1 MKKIISTTLLL
12 LSMAL
17 CSSANGVATTATESA
32 EAATNAFDTHIGTMW
47 DLSIGKKMGPVRL
60 MLQQSVF
67 TIDTY
72 MERAMT
78 IFGGDGEVIPTY
90 LKVTALGFYLYH
102 RSDAGQY
109 RNLLRY
115 HAGLNGAVPFKP
127 LTLTWGARFES
138 TYIVGNNTPVDKL
151 RTRLRA
157 SANIP
162 NSKFSPFIGAE
173 HFLQLNGTSAGNTE
187 RIWIDLG
194 VTYKIDKN
202 NSIEFLVREENRQ
215 LATPQQ
221 WNTNIGFA
229 YKVNL

>member
-1 MKKIISTTLLL
+1 MKKILLSAILL

-17 CSSANGVATTATESA
+17 CNSAYAQTSSSETNTTDTE
-32 EAATNAFDTHIGTMW
+32 AFDTHIGTMW
-47 DLSIGKKMGPVRL
+47 DLSVGKKLGPVRL

-78 IFGGDGEVIPTY
+78 IFGGDVDIIPTY
-90 LKVTALGFYLYH
+90 LKATALGFYLYH

-115 HAGLNGAVPFKP
+115 HAGLNGAVPIEY
-127 LTLTWGARFES
+127 LTLAWGARYES
-138 TYIVGNNTPVDKL
+138 TYIVGNKTPVDKF
-151 RTRLRA
+151 RTRLRV
-157 SANIP
+157 SGNIP

-173 HFLQLNGTSAGNTE
+173 HFLQVNGDYAGNTE
-187 RIWIDLG
+187 RVWIDLG
-194 VTYKIDKN
+194 VTYKIDKH
-202 NSIEFLVREENRQ
+202 NSVEFLARAENRQ

-221 WNTNIGFA
+221 WNANFGFA
-229 YKVNL
+229 YKISL

>member
-1 MKKIISTTLLL
+1 MKKILLSTILL

-17 CSSANGVATTATESA
+17 CNSAYAQTSSETNTTDTE
-32 EAATNAFDTHIGTMW
+32 AFDTHIGTMW
-47 DLSIGKKMGPVRL
+47 DLSVGKKLGPVRL

-67 TIDTY
+67 TIDTH

-78 IFGGDGEVIPTY
+78 IFGGDVDIIPTY
-90 LKVTALGFYLYH
+90 LKATALGFYLYH

-127 LTLTWGARFES
+127 LTLAWGARFES

>member
-1 MKKIISTTLLL
+1 MKKILLTALFL
-12 LSMAL
+12 LAMTL
-17 CSSANGVATTATESA
+17 CSSANPVATAETTEPST
-32 EAATNAFDTHIGTMW
+32 EAFDTHFGTMW
-47 DLSIGKKMGPVRL
+47 DLSIGKKLGIVRL
-60 MLQQSVF
+60 SLQQSVF
-67 TIDTY
+67 TIDTS

-78 IFGGDGEVIPTY
+78 IFGVDTEIIPTY

-102 RSDAGQY
+102 RGDAGNY
-109 RNLLRY
+109 RHLLRY

-127 LTLTWGARFES
+127 LNLTWGARYES
-138 TYIVGNNTPVDKL
+138 TYIVGNSTPVNKL
-151 RTRLRA
+151 RTRIRLVG
-157 SANIP
+157 NIP
-162 NSKFSPFIGAE
+162 NSKFAPFLGSE
-173 HFLQLNGTSAGNTE
+173 HFLQLNGTSAGYTE

-202 NSIEFLVREENRQ
+202 NTVEFLIREENRQ